1 MINEER
7 ERVKKAGRQFVE
19 PIREK
24 EKIYLM
30 KQYLAEQSYR
40 NYFIFV
46 FGINT
51 GLYLTDILALRV
63 KDVRNKDYIKV
74 DENGS
79 GRIRTIVFSG
89 GLKKEI
95 SKYTNHKNDEQLLF
109 PSRKGDK
116 PIGRQTIWRFINE
129 AAKASGVIGNI
140 GAHTMRKTYGF
151 HMYERTKDAVS
162 LQIEFGHKYPSD
174 SLRYIGIDEKT
185 INKVNRK
192 LVAQI

>member
-1 MINEER
+1 MKR
-7 ERVKKAGRQFVE
+7 AGRQFVE

-24 EKIYLM
+24 EKINLM

-51 GLYLTDILALRV
+51 GLYLSDILALRV
-63 KDVRNKDYIKV
+63 KDIRNKDYIKV

-79 GRIRTIVFSG
+79 GRIRTIVFSN

-95 SKYTNHKNDEQLLF
+95 SKYTDYKNEEQLLF

-116 PIGRQTIWRFINE
+116 PIGRQTIWRFIND
-129 AAKASGVIGNI
+129 AARASGVIGNI

-151 HMYERTKDAVS
+151 HLYERTQDAVS
-162 LQIEFGHKYPSD
+162 LQMEFGHKYPSD

-185 INKVNRK
+185 IIKVSRK
-192 LVAQI
+192 LAVQI